1 MICPVVTYAP
11 TAATKPNIAAQPL
24 KRSASGVMIKI
35 SIGMLMIVTGFM
47 KLCKVIF
54 SFFAIFYFL
63 VKIMPSFCNVATEMC
78 KKLFF
83 PIKHSKKIFQIINQ
97 KLIEVLNKLNNAL
110 CSLMKFKVA
119 LFF

>member
-35 SIGMLMIVTGFM
+35 KDCMCISVTEIM

-54 SFFAIFYFL
+54 SFFAR
-63 VKIMPSFCNVATEMC
+63 
-78 KKLFF
+78 
-83 PIKHSKKIFQIINQ
+83 
-97 KLIEVLNKLNNAL
+97 L
-110 CSLMKFKVA
+110 CL
-119 LFF
+119 

>member
-35 SIGMLMIVTGFM
+35 KKYGIIVTVIM

-54 SFFAIFYFL
+54 SFFAR
-63 VKIMPSFCNVATEMC
+63 
-78 KKLFF
+78 F
-83 PIKHSKKIFQIINQ
+83 P
-97 KLIEVLNKLNNAL
+97 
-110 CSLMKFKVA
+110 
-119 LFF
+119 